1 MFRKSCNFPQQFELN
16 LHHMSDSPT
25 SASLHHKTI
34 EHSGWVESQVTLDGP
49 VSSDDLLQALG
60 ELPAGPE
67 STVLGVDLFGTD
79 KEIAGME
86 AVVKQAGITAP
97 VTSVISSAPGC
108 GGMQFAAATGIEP
121 VPIILRDRISGY
133 LIEGPGTRHCILGG
147 LLPGNPEA
155 SREDQTRELFG
166 TIEEALAF
174 AGLSFEHV
182 VRTWF
187 YNEDILDWYREFN
200 DVRTEFFQHHAIRR
214 MPAST
219 GIGARNPAGTALTGK
234 AVAVKSGPGE
244 VLIQAICSPLQC
256 DAFAYGSA
264 FSRALE
270 VSDSCSRLLYISGTA
285 SIEPGGR
292 SAHEGD
298 PAAQIELTMNVVSA
312 ILGEA
317 GMRFEDTTRA
327 IAYFR
332 DPSHI
337 PLWEAYC
344 HNLPPLPLV
353 SLGCHVCRD
362 DLLFEIELDAS
373 SREAPPA

>member
-1 MFRKSCNFPQQFELN
+1 MFRKMRNFPQQFEFN
-16 LHHMSDSPT
+16 LHHMSDSST
-25 SASLHHKTI
+25 TASLQHRTV
-34 EHSGWVESQVTLDGP
+34 EHSGWVESQVTLEGP
-49 VSSDDLLQALG
+49 VSSDDLQQALG

-67 STVLGVDLFGTD
+67 STVLGMDLFGTEA
-79 KEIAGME
+79 EIAEMV
-86 AVVKQAGITAP
+86 AIVKQVGILAP
-97 VTSVISSAPGC
+97 LTSVISSAPGR

-121 VPIILRDRISGY
+121 VPIVLRDRISGY
-133 LIEGPGTRHCILGG
+133 LIEDSGIRHCFLGG
-147 LLPGNPEA
+147 LLPGNLEA
-155 SREDQTRELFG
+155 SRENQTRELFSM
-166 TIEEALAF
+166 IEEALEM
-174 AGLSFEHV
+174 AGMSFEHV

-187 YNEDILDWYREFN
+187 YNENILDWYREFN

-219 GIGARNPAGTALTGK
+219 GIGARNPAGAALTGK
-234 AVAVKSGPGE
+234 AIAVRSGPGE

-298 PAAQIELTMNVVSA
+298 PAAQIELTMEVVRA

-332 DPSHI
+332 DPSHK
-337 PLWEAYC
+337 PLWDAYC
-344 HNLPPLPLV
+344 HNLPSMPV
-353 SLGCHVCRD
+353 VTLGCHVCRD

-373 SREAPPA
+373 SREDPPA